1 MNTTPLLAC
10 LLVAALAL
18 AGCQSPTGPFPAQ
31 DSTKYTLEDTEMFV
45 LMDQRVQHSV
55 TSTGIQRGMTEDGR
69 LRVVANIKNR
79 ENRRIQVQVSC
90 VFKDVQGYS
99 GGDETPW
106 ETLLLGESE
115 TRAVSFTAMN
125 PTAERFTIRVRE
137 AR

>member
-1 MNTTPLLAC
+1 MNPFRPLLV
-10 LLVAALAL
+10 LTVALAL
-18 AGCQSPTGPFPAQ
+18 SGCQAPSGPFPAQ

-45 LMDQRVQHSV
+45 LMDQRAQYSV
-55 TSTGIQRGMTEDGR
+55 TSTGIQRGLTEDGR

-90 VFKDVQGYS
+90 VFKDAQGFS

-115 TRAVSFTAMN
+115 TRAVSFTAMS
-125 PTAERFTIRVRE
+125 PSAERFTIRVRE